1 MLHAG
6 IVAGPE
12 GSWDDWAA
20 SRILAAQDRIGV
32 ADFLAVLPA
41 YIPVCCV
48 RCTMWAR
55 DRIVYLALP
64 LPISGIIALYQSAW
78 VNVSAL
84 PVCLSART
92 IVRVHMMTHRTSIPV
107 VGTTYTSGGAEP

>member
-12 GSWDDWAA
+12 GSWDGWAA

-32 ADFLAVLPA
+32 ADFLAVLP
-41 YIPVCCV
+41 VCTPAFCV
-48 RCTMWAR
+48 RFTMPAR

-64 LPISGIIALYQSAW
+64 LPISGIIALY
-78 VNVSAL
+78 
-84 PVCLSART
+84 
-92 IVRVHMMTHRTSIPV
+92 
-107 VGTTYTSGGAEP
+107 